1 MVSTLKRAKDLQDR
15 AKIFYDEFYVHLYVN
30 EKKQLVTE
38 KTEGCTEV
46 HMLNVRE
53 DGSYIQPRVMQHCG
67 RVVHYEL
74 GYMKFDYHSLRHT
87 HATML
92 IENGAPIKDVQHR
105 LGHKSVQV
113 TLDIYSHVTQKMQI
127 QTVDILNCTPFDGSV
142 TEPLENT
149 NIPAYL
155 NTGVDYQEEIENS
168 SARWHKNSSWGTSLY
183 PR

>member
-1 MVSTLKRAKDLQDR
+1 
-15 AKIFYDEFYVHLYVN
+15 
-30 EKKQLVTE
+30 
-38 KTEGCTEV
+38 
-46 HMLNVRE
+46 
-53 DGSYIQPRVMQHCG
+53 
-67 RVVHYEL
+67 
-74 GYMKFDYHSLRHT
+74 
-87 HATML
+87 ML